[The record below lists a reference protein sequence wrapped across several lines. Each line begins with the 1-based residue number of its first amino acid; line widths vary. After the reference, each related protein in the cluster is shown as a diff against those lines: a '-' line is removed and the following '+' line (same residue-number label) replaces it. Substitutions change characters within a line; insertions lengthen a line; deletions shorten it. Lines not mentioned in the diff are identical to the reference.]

1 MKKSS
6 NRRNAVLMIVVMFLM
21 TAPLV
26 SCKKAQYQEAI
37 LITETTVPETTTEKK
52 SEMTKS
58 TGTTAPYT
66 TVPAEETTTAP
77 ETTAEQKET
86 SAVTAK
92 PKTTVKKT
100 QPKTTAKPKTTKPV
114 TTIRKPVTTTKP
126 KPTTTTTKRQE
137 QGQFL
142 SSAADAV
149 SNINAKRTANKLVTL
164 KKSGSLQASAESKAK
179 AKSGVLYSCNGKMS
193 AAAAAGKIVAAY
205 PGIISS
211 TKYKNYGCAV
221 WYDGTKSYL
230 VFLVN

>member
-21 TAPLV
+21 TVPLV

-37 LITETTVPETTTEKK
+37 LITETTVLETTTEKK
-52 SEMTKS
+52 SEMTES
-58 TGTTAPYT
+58 RTTAPYT
-66 TVPAEETTTAP
+66 TVPAEETTTVP

-86 SAVTAK
+86 SAITAK

-114 TTIRKPVTTTKP
+114 ATTKKPVTTTKP